1 MQPEIIVLVKS
12 ERQIPYDITYMWNLK
27 HDTNEPIYGKKK
39 NKIKD
44 TREQIVDCQGGKG
57 WERGGVGVWG

>member
-1 MQPEIIVLVKS
+1 MTQMNIS
-12 ERQIPYDITYMWNLK
+12 M
-27 HDTNEPIYGKKK
+27 KKQK

>member
-1 MQPEIIVLVKS
+1 MTQ
-12 ERQIPYDITYMWNLK
+12 MNLSM
-27 HDTNEPIYGKKK
+27 KKQK

-57 WERGGVGVWG
+57 WERGGVVQLCISFKSFFSIMALL